1 MKDTS
6 LEQRL
11 NKMLKQINSISQ
23 THRKRLITLARR
35 ADNVH
40 EKLNVNVDSL
50 QDAIDML
57 RIVVKY
63 QCFDLEA
70 TRRENSTLK
79 KLLEDYSQ

>member
-23 THRKRLITLARR
+23 IHRKRLITLARR

-40 EKLNVNVDSL
+40 EKLSVNVDSL

-70 TRRENSTLK
+70 TRRENNALK

>member
-1 MKDTS
+1 MEDTT

-11 NKMLKQINSISQ
+11 HELLKEIRSISQ
-23 THRKRLITLARR
+23 IQRKRLITLARR

-40 EKLNVNVDSL
+40 EKLSVNVDSL

-57 RIVVKY
+57 RIVIKY

-70 TRRENSTLK
+70 TRRENTALK
-79 KLLEDYSQ
+79 KLLEDHSQ

>member
-11 NKMLKQINSISQ
+11 NELLKEINSISQ
-23 THRKRLITLARR
+23 AQRKKLITLARR
-35 ADNVH
+35 ADNMH
-40 EKLNVNVDSL
+40 KKLSVNVDSL

-57 RIVVKY
+57 RIVIKY

-70 TRRENSTLK
+70 TRRENAALK
-79 KLLEDYSQ
+79 KLLEDHNK